1 MKKFG
6 SILLTILILIF
17 SYIAYEFISY
27 RVKNAVSDAAFV
39 RSDSLLTLSFKV
51 GGKIKEL
58 LKKEGESVK
67 KGELIALL
75 DDKDYKVALKRIEKE
90 IEALKLKKEEL
101 KTKKERIKKELDINE
116 NMSRNS
122 ILAFKKKIN
131 SLSHKVKS
139 NKERLK
145 KISLD
150 EKRFKSLLKKKLI
163 SKDEYERVLTE
174 KNSLLELIKSGEI
187 EIKSL
192 KKDLLNVKDKLKLA
206 KIKKGLLNE
215 IELNL
220 KSIQKKIE
228 SLNYQKKDIENKISY
243 CLLYSPIDGAVA
255 KKFVNISKVVEKG
268 YPIYSVVNP
277 KDLHVEVLLSEK
289 KLKGVKVGNSV
300 KIKVDAYP
308 NRKFSGKVL
317 KIFPASAATFSLV
330 PRDIA
335 SGEFTKLDQRFIVKI
350 SIDNPI
356 DELRVGMGA
365 TVAIKRN

>member
-39 RSDSLLTLSFKV
+39 RSDSLLTLNFKV

-75 DDKDYKVALKRIEKE
+75 DDNDYKVALKRIEKE

-150 EKRFKSLLKKKLI
+150 EKRFKALLKKKLI
-163 SKDEYERVLTE
+163 
-174 KNSLLELIKSGEI
+174 
-187 EIKSL
+187 
-192 KKDLLNVKDKLKLA
+192 
-206 KIKKGLLNE
+206 
-215 IELNL
+215 
-220 KSIQKKIE
+220 
-228 SLNYQKKDIENKISY
+228 
-243 CLLYSPIDGAVA
+243 
-255 KKFVNISKVVEKG
+255 
-268 YPIYSVVNP
+268 
-277 KDLHVEVLLSEK
+277 
-289 KLKGVKVGNSV
+289 
-300 KIKVDAYP
+300 
-308 NRKFSGKVL
+308 
-317 KIFPASAATFSLV
+317 
-330 PRDIA
+330 
-335 SGEFTKLDQRFIVKI
+335 
-350 SIDNPI
+350 
-356 DELRVGMGA
+356 
-365 TVAIKRN
+365 